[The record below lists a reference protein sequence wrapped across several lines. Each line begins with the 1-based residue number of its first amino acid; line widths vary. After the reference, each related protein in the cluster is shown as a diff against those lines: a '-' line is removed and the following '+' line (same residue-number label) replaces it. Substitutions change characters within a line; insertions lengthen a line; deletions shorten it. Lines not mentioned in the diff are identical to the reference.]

1 VTVKE
6 TETMSRIQNI
16 LNKAERDGT
25 VRRMR
30 SMADGGNGTGV
41 AVENPPAPVAPP
53 PVMNPVPTAPPVTVA
68 PPVAVAPPAAV
79 APPIVTPVTAPASG
93 NGAAATAP
101 LVAPAPPNGAIAH
114 LAPTLVAAL
123 SPDAVAAEQYRALR
137 TRVVHSDNGTP
148 VHMLLIT
155 SPGRGEG
162 KSVTAANLAL
172 TMAQEYQQRI
182 CVVDANLRHPQLH
195 RLFDIPEAPGLAD
208 VLLGR
213 ASLEDALV
221 AVEDHHITV
230 LPAGD
235 PAAHPAELLGTV
247 TMRRLLETLRSQFD
261 RVVIDAPAAAPLAD
275 VGILTP
281 LVDSVMLVVRAG
293 ITSKPAIQDALA
305 VIDQGKLLGAVL
317 NEAV

>member
-1 VTVKE
+1 
-6 TETMSRIQNI
+6 MSRIQNI

-30 SMADGGNGTGV
+30 SMADPVNGSSV
-41 AVENPPAPVAPP
+41 ATVDAAPP
-53 PVMNPVPTAPPVTVA
+53 PPPVPVAAAAPV
-68 PPVAVAPPAAV
+68 
-79 APPIVTPVTAPASG
+79 
-93 NGAAATAP
+93 AAATAVAP
-101 LVAPAPPNGAIAH
+101 IAPIVPPPIVDEVAATAPAPTVARSIPAVH

-123 SPDAVAAEQYRALR
+123 APDAVTAEQYRALR
-137 TRVVHSDNGTP
+137 TRVVHSDNGLS
-148 VHMLLIT
+148 VHMLLVT

-182 CVVDANLRHPQLH
+182 CLVDANLRDPEIH
-195 RLFDIPEAPGLAD
+195 RLFDIAEAPGLAD

-221 AVEDHHITV
+221 TIEDHHITV

-247 TMRRLLETLRSQFD
+247 TMRRTLDALRSHFD
-261 RVVIDAPAAAPLAD
+261 RVIIDAPAASPLAD
-275 VGILTP
+275 IGILTP

-293 ITSKPAIQDALA
+293 VTSKPAIQDAMA
-305 VIDQGKLLGAVL
+305 AIEPGKLLGVVL
-317 NEAV
+317 NETV

>member
-1 VTVKE
+1 VTE
-6 TETMSRIQNI
+6 
-16 LNKAERDGT
+16 
-25 VRRMR
+25 
-30 SMADGGNGTGV
+30 GGNGSGV
-41 AVENPPAPVAPP
+41 AVQNPPAPVAPP
-53 PVMNPVPTAPPVTVA
+53 PPAINPVPAAAPAAVTPPVAVAA
-68 PPVAVAPPAAV
+68 PPVAVMPAIVPPPAAAAAQGEKTVAAAPPAAM
-79 APPIVTPVTAPASG
+79 
-93 NGAAATAP
+93 
-101 LVAPAPPNGAIAH
+101 APPNGATVH

-123 SPDAVAAEQYRALR
+123 APAAAAAEQYRALR

-148 VHMLLIT
+148 VHTLLVT

-182 CVVDANLRHPQLH
+182 CLVDANLRHPQLH

-213 ASLEDALV
+213 APFEDACV
-221 AVEDHHITV
+221 AIEDHHITV
-230 LPAGD
+230 MPAGD

-247 TMRRLLETLRSQFD
+247 TMRRLIETLRSQFD

-281 LVDSVMLVVRAG
+281 LVDSVVLVVRAG

>member
-1 VTVKE
+1 
-6 TETMSRIQNI
+6 
-16 LNKAERDGT
+16 
-25 VRRMR
+25 
-30 SMADGGNGTGV
+30 MA
-41 AVENPPAPVAPP
+41 PIP
-53 PVMNPVPTAPPVTVA
+53 
-68 PPVAVAPPAAV
+68 VAPPAAV
-79 APPIVTPVTAPASG
+79 APHVAVAPPAPAGAPPIVTPPIAAPVPGHGAPAAPQVSATPT
-93 NGAAATAP
+93 NGAT
-101 LVAPAPPNGAIAH
+101 VH

-123 SPDAVAAEQYRALR
+123 TPDAVAAEQYRALR

-148 VHMLLIT
+148 VHMLLVT

-182 CVVDANLRHPQLH
+182 CVVDANLRNPQLH
-195 RLFDIPEAPGLAD
+195 RLFDIAEAPGLAD

-221 AVEDHHITV
+221 AIEDHHITV
-230 LPAGD
+230 MPAGD
-235 PAAHPAELLGTV
+235 PAGHPAELLGTV